1 MFLCIPRSCS
11 PFSYLMYI
19 ADELFYSSLG
29 FGSSHVSYSIGTMKR
44 EYLSLLGTGLTLDNI
59 LKLVYFVFRIPQIP
73 SVPLCHIIV
82 PSLQMTP
89 FLPFPLPRF
98 FPIPPC
104 SKVTFPL
111 FSNSSFLS
119 HNLSFLSI

>member
-1 MFLCIPRSCS
+1 MLYSKKVFVRHFSFFFISPRTLFLWVPGGRS

-44 EYLSLLGTGLTLDNI
+44 EYLSLLGTGLTLDSI
-59 LKLVYFVFRIPQIP
+59 LKLVNFVFRIPQIP
-73 SVPLCHIIV
+73 SVPLFHIIV

-89 FLPFPLPRF
+89 FFPVPLP
-98 FPIPPC
+98 
-104 SKVTFPL
+104 
-111 FSNSSFLS
+111 
-119 HNLSFLSI
+119 